1 MKKTLSVLL
10 SIIMLICSFAPQMAF
25 ANEST
30 VTNEMCKASYWKEKT
45 IVDADKVLLDFDGVA
60 KVNQDAIDGSGT
72 KVFDLTEMKST
83 YSASKASISNGLK
96 YDSSDY
102 YKSRNLYVD
111 GAKIDNESFFNTMA
125 QNAYDSAYDGLTDT
139 QYAVCT
145 RFAELLAYPMAGFLG
160 YSANDTDD
168 EKVNAGL
175 VVNEPVVIRQ
185 RVENDGKVFYFC
197 YSTNCTGWVDSE
209 SLALCKDKAEW
220 LDAWQVDLKAKDF
233 LVITQD
239 KLTLE
244 PSYIT
249 PQVANTKLT
258 LGTIL
263 KLVPQSEIPKNIGE
277 RGTWNNYVVYMPVRN
292 DDGTYKRDV
301 ALIAQHYN
309 VSVGFLPLT
318 QSNILDIA
326 FSCLGNRYGWA
337 GMLESYDCSLY
348 TRTIYRCFGFEL
360 PRNTNWQQLVPNTKI
375 DVSSMTDTQKEAF
388 IETLPAGAL
397 LFFPGHT
404 MMYIGSE
411 NNVNYSISATGS
423 LSDSQGE
430 LEIQSMYSVIVNP
443 LTTRRGNGT
452 TWLNNVDGIVLPM
465 GMTSID
471 DCIIKATNNRIS
483 VKFGNKELIEGLNY
497 TVKAENGKATFEGI
511 NNFKNSKAVTISAP
525 KTLTLSSTAYTY
537 DANAKKPS
545 VTVKD
550 NLGKTIAKSNYTVA
564 YSNNIKVGTAT
575 VTVTF
580 KNDYKGTL
588 KKTFKINPKNTSGL
602 SLTAKSKGFT
612 AKWKKYTVQTT
623 GYQIQYATDKNFTK
637 NVKTITVKG
646 NKTVSKKVTG
656 LKSKTSYYV
665 RIRTYKNSSAYAS
678 AWSGYKT
685 VKTK

>member
-1 MKKTLSVLL
+1 
-10 SIIMLICSFAPQMAF
+10 MLICSILPQMAF

-30 VTNEMCKASYWKEKT
+30 VTNEMCKASYWKTKT
-45 IVDADKVLLDFDGVA
+45 IVDADKVLFDLDGAA
-60 KVNQDAIDGSGT
+60 KVNQDAIDGAGT

-96 YDSSDY
+96 YDPSDY

-145 RFAELLAYPMAGFLG
+145 RFAELLAYPMTGFLG

-277 RGTWNNYVVYMPVRN
+277 RGTWNNHVVYMPVRN

-309 VSVGFLPLT
+309 VSIGFLPLT

-564 YSNNIKVGTAT
+564 YSNNTKVGTAT

-580 KNDYKGTL
+580 KNYYKGTL

-602 SLTAKSKGFT
+602 SLTAESNGFT

-637 NVKTITVKG
+637 NVKTTTVKS

-656 LKSKTSYYV
+656 LKSKTTCYV
-665 RIRTYKNSSAYAS
+665 RIRTYKEISGRKYVSS
-678 AWSGYKT
+678 WSGYKT